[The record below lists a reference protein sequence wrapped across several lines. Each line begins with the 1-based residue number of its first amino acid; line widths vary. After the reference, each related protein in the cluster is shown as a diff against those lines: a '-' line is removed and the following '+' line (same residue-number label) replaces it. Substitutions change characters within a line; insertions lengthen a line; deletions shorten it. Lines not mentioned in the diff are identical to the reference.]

1 MNTDS
6 AHWTLLR
13 HGEFGNQNL
22 CKGGNTKMKKKTLTI
37 AIALVLVV
45 ALAVGAT
52 WAYLTSTTNTIT
64 NTFVAGKLF
73 DQGGS
78 IKLQEKAVTKNADG
92 TYVIAADAA
101 WQDKGIEYVVQ
112 PGVDLP
118 KQPAVKVDGLTAK
131 AYLFVG
137 VKGEKINGKFDWN
150 VDTAVWSPLMNGETQ
165 VTKDGYKIWVLT
177 GDVANNSYDI
187 LTGNKVTVGKTL
199 DPDTLT
205 AANNITFQAYICQ
218 AAGFENAAD
227 AFAQCFK

>member
-1 MNTDS
+1 
-6 AHWTLLR
+6 
-13 HGEFGNQNL
+13 
-22 CKGGNTKMKKKTLTI
+22 MKKKTLTI

-52 WAYLTSTTNTIT
+52 WAYLTSTTDTIT

-73 DQGGS
+73 DQGGG
-78 IKLQEKAVTKNADG
+78 IKLQERVVTRNEDG

-101 WQDKGIEYVVQ
+101 WQDTGINYVVQ

-118 KQPAVKVDGLTAK
+118 KQPAVKVNDLTAK

-137 VKGEKINGKFDWN
+137 VKGDKITGKFDWN
-150 VDTAVWSPLMNGETQ
+150 VDTAIWSPLMNGDTQ
-165 VTKDGYKIWVLT
+165 VTKDGYTIWVLKT
-177 GDVANNSYDI
+177 DAANDSYDI
-187 LTGNKVTVGKTL
+187 LANDKVTVGKDL

-218 AAGFENAAD
+218 AAGFDTPLAAFTD
-227 AFAQCFK
+227 CFGK

>member
-1 MNTDS
+1 MNADS
-6 AHWTLLR
+6 ARWTLLR

-22 CKGGNTKMKKKTLTI
+22 CKGGNTKKMKKKTLTI

-73 DQGGS
+73 DQGGG
-78 IKLQEKAVTKNADG
+78 IKLQEKAVTQNTDG

-101 WQDKGIEYVVQ
+101 WQDTGINYVVQ

-118 KQPAVKVDGLTAK
+118 KQPAVKVNDLTAK

-137 VKGEKINGKFDWN
+137 VKGDPKDGFTWS
-150 VDTAVWSPLMNGETQ
+150 VDTDKWSPLMNGETQ
-165 VTKDGYKIWVLT
+165 VEKDGYKIWVLKT
-177 GDVANNSYDI
+177 DAANGSYDI
-187 LTGNKVTVGKTL
+187 LTGNKVTVGKNL
-199 DPDTLT
+199 DPATLT
-205 AANNITFQAYICQ
+205 DANDITFQAYICQ
-218 AAGFENAAD
+218 AAGFDTALAA
-227 AFAQCFK
+227 FNECF

>member
-1 MNTDS
+1 
-6 AHWTLLR
+6 
-13 HGEFGNQNL
+13 
-22 CKGGNTKMKKKTLTI
+22 MKKKTLTI

-52 WAYLTSTTNTIT
+52 WAYLTSTTDTIT

-73 DQGGS
+73 DNGG
-78 IKLQEKAVTKNADG
+78 IKLQEKEVTEKTDG
-92 TYVIAADAA
+92 TYEIKADAA
-101 WQDKGIEYVVQ
+101 WKDEGYQYTVQ

-137 VKGEKINGKFDWN
+137 VKGDKITGKFDWN
-150 VDTAVWSPLMNGETQ
+150 VDTAIWSPLMNGDTQ
-165 VTKDGYKIWVLT
+165 VTKDGYTIWVLKA
-177 GDVANNSYDI
+177 DVTDGSYDI
-187 LTGNKVTVGKTL
+187 LANDKVTVGKDL

-227 AFAQCFK
+227 AFNECFK

>member
-1 MNTDS
+1 MNADS

-73 DQGGS
+73 DQGGG
-78 IKLQEKAVTKNADG
+78 IKLQEKAVTQNTDG

-101 WQDKGIEYVVQ
+101 WQDTGINYVVQ

-118 KQPAVKVDGLTAK
+118 KQPAVKVNGLTAK

-137 VKGEKINGKFDWN
+137 VKGDPKDGFTWS
-150 VDTAVWSPLMNGETQ
+150 VDTDKWSPLMNGETQ
-165 VTKDGYKIWVLT
+165 VEKDGYKIWVLKT
-177 GDVANNSYDI
+177 DAANGSYDI
-187 LTGNKVTVGKTL
+187 LTGNKVTVGKNL
-199 DPDTLT
+199 DPATLT
-205 AANNITFQAYICQ
+205 DANDITFQAYICQ
-218 AAGFENAAD
+218 AAGFDTALAA
-227 AFAQCFK
+227 FNECF

>member
-1 MNTDS
+1 
-6 AHWTLLR
+6 
-13 HGEFGNQNL
+13 
-22 CKGGNTKMKKKTLTI
+22 MKKKTLTI

-52 WAYLTSTTNTIT
+52 WAYLTSTTDTIT

-78 IKLQEKAVTKNADG
+78 IKLQERVVNQKNDG
-92 TYVIAADAA
+92 TYVIAEDAA
-101 WQDKGIEYVVQ
+101 WQDTGINYVVQ

-137 VKGEKINGKFDWN
+137 VKGDKITGKFDWN
-150 VDTAVWSPLMNGETQ
+150 VDTAIWSPLMNGDTQ
-165 VTKDGYKIWVLT
+165 VTKDGYTIWVLKA
-177 GDVANNSYDI
+177 DVTDGSYDI
-187 LTGNKVTVGKTL
+187 LANDKVTVGKDL
-199 DPDTLT
+199 NPDTLT

-218 AAGFENAAD
+218 AAGFENAAA
-227 AFAQCFK
+227 AFTECF

>member
-1 MNTDS
+1 
-6 AHWTLLR
+6 
-13 HGEFGNQNL
+13 
-22 CKGGNTKMKKKTLTI
+22 MKKKTLTI

-52 WAYLTSTTNTIT
+52 WAYLTSTTDTIT

-78 IKLQEKAVTKNADG
+78 IKLQERVVTQKNDG
-92 TYVIAADAA
+92 TYVIAEDAA
-101 WQDKGIEYVVQ
+101 WQDTGINYVVQ

-137 VKGEKINGKFDWN
+137 VKGDKITGKFDWN
-150 VDTAVWSPLMNGETQ
+150 VDTAIWSPLMNGDTQ
-165 VTKDGYKIWVLT
+165 VTKDGYTIWVLKT
-177 GDVANNSYDI
+177 DVTDGSYDI
-187 LTGNKVTVGKTL
+187 LANNKVTVGKDL

-205 AANNITFQAYICQ
+205 AANNIVFQAYICQ
-218 AAGFENAAD
+218 AAGFDTPLAA
-227 AFAQCFK
+227 FNGCF

>member
-1 MNTDS
+1 
-6 AHWTLLR
+6 
-13 HGEFGNQNL
+13 
-22 CKGGNTKMKKKTLTI
+22 MKKKTLTI

-52 WAYLTSTTNTIT
+52 WAYLMSTTNTIT

-78 IKLQEKAVTKNADG
+78 IKLQEKAVTQNTDG
-92 TYVIAADAA
+92 TYVIAENAA
-101 WQDKGIEYVVQ
+101 WLDEGIEYVVQ

-118 KQPAVKVDGLTAK
+118 KQPAVNVTGLTAK

-165 VTKDGYKIWVLT
+165 VEKGGYKIWVLKT
-177 GDVANNSYDI
+177 DVANGSYDI
-187 LTGNKVTVGKTL
+187 LTGNMVTVGKTL

-205 AANNITFQAYICQ
+205 AANNIEFKAYICQ
-218 AAGFENAAD
+218 AAGFDTPLAAFNEC
-227 AFAQCFK
+227 FATK